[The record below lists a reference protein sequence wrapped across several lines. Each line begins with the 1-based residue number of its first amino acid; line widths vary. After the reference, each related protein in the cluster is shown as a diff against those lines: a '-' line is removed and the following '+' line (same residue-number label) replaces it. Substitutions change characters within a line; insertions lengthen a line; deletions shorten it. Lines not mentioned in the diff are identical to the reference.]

1 MSVIRINKLDNY
13 VTMSKNHLKEKDMS
27 LRAKG
32 LLSEMLSLPDDW
44 DYSLEGLAKL
54 NKESVNTIRAILN
67 ELKDFGYLVITKLLP
82 NQTESGRI
90 EYIYDIYEIS
100 QLDNNN
106 KKQEHKKQDIE
117 KQDVEI
123 QYIEKQDIE
132 NYRQLNNNILNNK
145 ILNNN
150 NNNIYT
156 MVIDYLNQKTNQN
169 YRHNSQ
175 KTKKLI
181 NARINEG
188 YSIDDFKKVIDNK
201 ANDWLDTDMA
211 KYLRPETL
219 FGNKF
224 ENYLNQPSKENNLP
238 SWFGKEIKK
247 EVEEDE
253 YDKLAEQYTRG
264 YLDT

>member
-1 MSVIRINKLDNY
+1 MSVIRINKSENFVVMSNY
-13 VTMSKNHLKEKDMS
+13 HLKEKNMS
-27 LRAKG
+27 LKAKG
-32 LLSEMLSLPDDW
+32 LLSQMLSLPNDW
-44 DYSLEGLAKL
+44 DYSIEGLAKI
-54 NKESVNTIRAILN
+54 NKDNITSIKSALA
-67 ELKDFGYLVITKLLP
+67 ELKEFGYLIVTKLLP

-90 EYIYDIYEIS
+90 EYVYDIYEIP
-100 QLDNNN
+100 Q
-106 KKQEHKKQDIE
+106 KQEGKKQDIE
-117 KQDVEI
+117 KQDIENL
-123 QYIEKQDIE
+123 YIENQFLY
-132 NYRQLNNNILNNK
+132 NNNNILNNK
-145 ILNNN
+145 ILN

-175 KTKKLI
+175 KTKKFI

-201 ANDWLDTDMA
+201 VNDWLNTDMA

-224 ENYLNQPSKENNLP
+224 ENYLNQPIINNDLP
-238 SWFGKEIKK
+238 IWFNKEIKK
-247 EVEEDE
+247 EVED
-253 YDKLAEQYTRG
+253 DKYEELAKQYTRG